1 MSDCY
6 EILKNVEFDSTGEF
20 VWEGIQKS
28 AEDWIKCF
36 PLLTKEDLDNKPEWF
51 RKVEEKKWTDSEMV
65 VFGAHCAI
73 FRQES
78 MLPTMDEEF
87 EKWKKQ
93 RDD

>member
-51 RKVEEKKWTDSEMV
+51 KKVEDKKWTDSDMESLID
-65 VFGAHCAI
+65 FSRCIPKPRCLPIQEI
-73 FRQES
+73 F
-78 MLPTMDEEF
+78 D
-87 EKWKKQ
+87 KWEKQ
-93 RDD
+93 RNK